1 MNRNRI
7 IPDNATAEEFTDLG
21 AVIYRHTNANGRP
34 AARGFK
40 GRASKP
46 SINYYFKSEAAREQ
60 ILVIQL

>member
-1 MNRNRI
+1 
-7 IPDNATAEEFTDLG
+7 LG
-21 AVIYRHTNANGRP
+21 VVIYRHTNANGRP